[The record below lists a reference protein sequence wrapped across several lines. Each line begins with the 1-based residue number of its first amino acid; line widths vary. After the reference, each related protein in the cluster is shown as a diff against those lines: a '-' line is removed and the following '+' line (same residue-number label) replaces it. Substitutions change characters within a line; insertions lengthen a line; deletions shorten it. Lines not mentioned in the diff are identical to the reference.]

1 MTVDNLREQVDSI
14 ISNKASILHLYLIL
28 KDDNEYCLRLADI
41 GDTSTMADLSR
52 MFIKNLYETI
62 VENPEVEIRSLS
74 ADDKVERAIYRYDF
88 EEYPNELK
96 LFETFN
102 ISDAIRT
109 AKFDFSEDDINKLFG
124 FIVYIGTMDKGL
136 SLFKKHY
143 PIALIKRDSF
153 LLGAVKSRQR
163 FEKIS
168 GTDIIRMNNEWQLI
182 SIEGEIF
189 VRDLSVLERNLGF
202 RELIKKSANSAIE
215 LIKALDIVSDIGAI
229 SAEIANMS
237 FARKL
242 SVIQKSSVVLT
253 KKIPGVRLVQFSQET
268 PGLKG
273 QFKYDEKNTKFVLS
287 TKAEKM
293 AFLRLLNDD
302 FLQSQLTEEYYTANS
317 KDRLKRKE

>member
-1 MTVDNLREQVDSI
+1 M
-14 ISNKASILHLYLIL
+14 
-28 KDDNEYCLRLADI
+28 
-41 GDTSTMADLSR
+41 
-52 MFIKNLYETI
+52 
-62 VENPEVEIRSLS
+62 
-74 ADDKVERAIYRYDF
+74 
-88 EEYPNELK
+88 
-96 LFETFN
+96 
-102 ISDAIRT
+102 
-109 AKFDFSEDDINKLFG
+109 FG

-153 LLGAVKSRQR
+153 LLGAVKSKQR

-202 RELIKKSANSAIE
+202 KELIKKSANSAIE
-215 LIKALDIVSDIGAI
+215 LIKALDIVSNVGDL

-242 SVIQKSSVVLT
+242 SIIQKSSVVLN
-253 KKIPGVRLVQFSQET
+253 KKIPGIRLVQFSQET
-268 PGLKG
+268 PGLEK

-287 TKAEKM
+287 TRAEKM

-302 FLQSQLTEEYYTANS
+302 FLQSQLTEEYYAANS

>member
-1 MTVDNLREQVDSI
+1 MTGDNLREHVDSI
-14 ISNKASILHLYLIL
+14 ISNKASTLHLYLIL

-41 GDTSTMADLSR
+41 GDTSAMEDLSR

-74 ADDKVERAIYRYDF
+74 ADDEVEGAIYRYDF

-96 LFETFN
+96 HFETFN
-102 ISDAIRT
+102 INDAIRT

-215 LIKALDIVSDIGAI
+215 LIKALDIVSNIGDL

-242 SVIQKSSVVLT
+242 SIIQKSSVVLN
-253 KKIPGVRLVQFSQET
+253 KKIPGIRLVQFSQET
-268 PGLKG
+268 PGLER

-302 FLQSQLTEEYYTANS
+302 FLQSQLTEEYYAANS
-317 KDRLKRKE
+317 KDRLKREE